1 VTAILMRGAAL
12 AAVYLLVLTS
22 VAPGDLLTGGVLG
35 LAVAFALR
43 PRHPRVAAPPA
54 SALVRV
60 GAAAVILAETAV
72 EMVRGSW
79 RVARF
84 CLGAPATPGL
94 VEIPR
99 GDRSR
104 MQVGLWGVLTG
115 EAPDEVPVDVD
126 ETRDLLI
133 VHLVDARDPQT
144 VRARHARS
152 HERGQRKVVG

>member
-1 VTAILMRGAAL
+1 MTPLLARGAAL

-22 VAPGDLLTGGVLG
+22 VAPGDLLIGGVLG
-35 LAVAFALR
+35 LAVAFAVR
-43 PRHPRVAAPPA
+43 PRRPGGAAAPAP
-54 SALVRV
+54 ALVRV
-60 GAAAVILAETAV
+60 GAAAVVLADTAV

-79 RVARF
+79 RVVRF
-84 CLGAPATPGL
+84 CLGARSTPGL

-99 GDRSR
+99 SGRSR

-126 ETRDLLI
+126 ETRDVLI
-133 VHLVDARDPQT
+133 VHLIDSDDPEA

-152 HERGQRKVVG
+152 HQRGRGQVVG